1 MTRSLVAF
9 SSLLTA
15 IVAALALGTQ
25 ADAGTQPAANVRPPI
40 SATDSQEIAL
50 GAALA
55 KQFDSTRGIQPTP
68 ESDRIQAYLQ
78 GIADSLGRYTKRRL
92 PWTIHFDPH
101 PGIKSGFALPG
112 GHIVIWGGILSYMG
126 TEDEAAAVIA
136 HEIEHIDNGQV
147 SRRID
152 SLVTNKHRDVTN
164 ASQWRWGEFGAS
176 YGPVLEYRCD
186 SLGAEIAVKA
196 GYSPYAYKTMMESF
210 IALGKVHAPN
220 APPAKEL
227 TDRIDQI
234 QRQIAEEHWES
245 LTQTKRLRLPGA
257 GG

>member
-1 MTRSLVAF
+1 
-9 SSLLTA
+9 
-15 IVAALALGTQ
+15 
-25 ADAGTQPAANVRPPI
+25 
-40 SATDSQEIAL
+40 
-50 GAALA
+50 
-55 KQFDSTRGIQPTP
+55 
-68 ESDRIQAYLQ
+68 
-78 GIADSLGRYTKRRL
+78 
-92 PWTIHFDPH
+92 
-101 PGIKSGFALPG
+101 LPG

-152 SLVTNKHRDVTN
+152 SLVTTEHRDVTN

-176 YGPVLEYRCD
+176 YGQVLEYRCD

-220 APPAKEL
+220 AKPAREL
-227 TDRIDQI
+227 TDRIAQI
-234 QRQIAEEHWES
+234 ERQITEMHWDT
-245 LTQTKRLRLPGA
+245 LTRTRPLRLPGT

>member
-1 MTRSLVAF
+1 MRRRFVPWSLVVA
-9 SSLLTA
+9 A
-15 IVAALALGTQ
+15 GAALALGTT
-25 ADAGTQPAANVRPPI
+25 AHAGQMPLAPSVLT
-40 SATDSQEIAL
+40 ATDSQEIAL
-50 GAALA
+50 GATLA
-55 KQFDSTRGIQPTP
+55 RQFDSTRGIQPTP
-68 ESDRIQAYLQ
+68 ESNRIQAYLQ
-78 GIADSLGRYTKRRL
+78 GIADSLGRYTKRKL

-152 SLVTNKHRDVTN
+152 SLVTNEHRDVTK

-176 YGPVLEYRCD
+176 YGQVLEYRCD
-186 SLGAEIAVKA
+186 SLGAEITVKA

-220 APPAKEL
+220 ATPAKEL
-227 TDRIDQI
+227 TDRIEQI
-234 QRQIAEEHWES
+234 QREIAEEHWEA
-245 LTQTKRLRLPGA
+245 LTKTRPLRLPGS

>member
-1 MTRSLVAF
+1 MNRRFVLCRSLV
-9 SSLLTA
+9 LTA
-15 IVAALALGTQ
+15 GAALALGGC
-25 ADAGTQPAANVRPPI
+25 ARAGVRPVAAPVAFT
-40 SATDSQEIAL
+40 ATDSQEIAL

-55 KQFDSTRGIQPTP
+55 RQFDSTRGIRPTP

-78 GIADSLGRYTKRRL
+78 SIADSLGRYTKRKL
-92 PWTIHFDPH
+92 PWTVHFDPH

-147 SRRID
+147 TRRID
-152 SLVTNKHRDVTN
+152 SLVTTKHRDVTN

-176 YGPVLEYRCD
+176 YGQVLEYRCD

-196 GYSPYAYKTMMESF
+196 GYSPYAYKTMMEAF

-220 APPAKEL
+220 AAPAKEL

-234 QRQIAEEHWES
+234 QRQIAEEHWEA
-245 LTQTKRLRLPGA
+245 LTTTRPLRLPGS

>member
-1 MTRSLVAF
+1 MPPRFALCS
-9 SSLLTA
+9 TA
-15 IVAALALGTQ
+15 AAIIVSALALGTG
-25 ADAGTQPAANVRPPI
+25 ADAGTRPAPGTRPPLT
-40 SATDSQEIAL
+40 ATDSQEIAL

-147 SRRID
+147 SGRID
-152 SLVTNKHRDVTN
+152 SLVAAKHRDVTN
-164 ASQWRWGEFGAS
+164 ASQWRWDEFGAS

-196 GYSPYAYKTMMESF
+196 GYSPFAYKTMMESF

-234 QRQIAEEHWES
+234 QRQIAEMHWDS
-245 LTQTKRLRLPGA
+245 LTKTRRLRLPGS

>member
-1 MTRSLVAF
+1 MNGRFVLCSSLV
-9 SSLLTA
+9 LTA
-15 IVAALALGTQ
+15 GAALALGAQ
-25 ADAGTQPAANVRPPI
+25 AHAGARPVDAASALT
-40 SATDSQEIAL
+40 ATDSQEIAL

-55 KQFDSTRGIQPTP
+55 RQFDSTRGIRPTP

-78 GIADSLGRYTKRRL
+78 SIADSLGRHTKRRL

-152 SLVTNKHRDVTN
+152 SLVTTKHRDVTN
-164 ASQWRWGEFGAS
+164 ASQWRWDEFGAS
-176 YGPVLEYRCD
+176 YGRVLEYRCD

-196 GYSPYAYKTMMESF
+196 GYSPYAYKTMMEAF

-220 APPAKEL
+220 AAPAKEL

-234 QRQIAEEHWES
+234 QRQIAEEHWEA
-245 LTQTKRLRLPGA
+245 LTTTRPLRLPGS